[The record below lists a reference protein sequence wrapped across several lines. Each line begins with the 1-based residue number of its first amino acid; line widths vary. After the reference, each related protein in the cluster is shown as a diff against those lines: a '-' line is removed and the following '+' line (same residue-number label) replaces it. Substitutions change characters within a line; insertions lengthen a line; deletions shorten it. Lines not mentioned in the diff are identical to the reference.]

1 MSLGKSNLLCNIRIV
16 LIHTSHPGN
25 IGSAARAM
33 KTMGLSDL
41 CLVKPKQ
48 FPHRQASAMS
58 AHADDL
64 LEQAEVVDSLQAA
77 IADCHV
83 VIGTSARYQR
93 SLPQDVFDSRHCG
106 ELVAEKLIQKQ
117 KVALLFGRERTG
129 LTNDELAHCQ
139 HLVHIPTNPDYSSLN
154 VASAVQLLAYE
165 CRMALS
171 ACYSKSKELSLGGA
185 DDLVTGK
192 DLQGY
197 YQQLEAMMIES
208 KFLDPNEPRLL
219 MRRLRKL
226 YGRVDLTRSELNILR
241 GMLVSFEKKMGN
253 NKKM

>member
-83 VIGTSARYQR
+83 VIGTGARYQR
-93 SLPQDVFDSRHCG
+93 SLPQDVFDSRQCG

-139 HLVHIPTNPDYSSLN
+139 QLVHIPTNPDYSSLN